1 MWKRNQRET
10 ICRLAGLVLLAVI
23 VICGS
28 AGSMAQGSRGNAAG
42 EVREAEGKRDKEK
55 DEKNGKS
62 VKSGKSGKSEK
73 SEKEEMEEP
82 EFLKEG
88 QSYAYVE
95 LKHGVSPVLLVT
107 DGTYGYNGL
116 EASFNSVVYG
126 QDEEGN
132 WQKMQVIAGSG
143 TAYPIRYDKGGIY
156 VTGGHFAAYYSM
168 DWENMELVQEE
179 YAAETFDENGNV
191 AYFYAADGKT
201 ERSVEDNRYLV
212 ALYDRY
218 EKAELVNFRK
228 REGIV

>member
-1 MWKRNQRET
+1 MWKRNRKEN

-23 VICGS
+23 VICGR
-28 AGSMAQGSRGNAAG
+28 AGMGSMAQENRGNAAG
-42 EVREAEGKRDKEK
+42 EVWEEDEKWDEEKDGKRE
-55 DEKNGKS
+55 
-62 VKSGKSGKSEK
+62 KSEK
-73 SEKEEMEEP
+73 SGKAETGEP

-95 LKHGVSPVLLVT
+95 LKHGASPVLFVT

-126 QDEEGN
+126 QDEEGS

-143 TAYPIRYDKGGIY
+143 TAYPIRHDKYGIY
-156 VTGGHFAAYYSM
+156 VTGGHFAVYYAV
-168 DWENMELVQEE
+168 DWENMELVQKE

-191 AYFYAADGKT
+191 TYFYSLDGKR

-218 EKAELVNFRK
+218 EKAELVDFRK
-228 REGIV
+228 SGKGK